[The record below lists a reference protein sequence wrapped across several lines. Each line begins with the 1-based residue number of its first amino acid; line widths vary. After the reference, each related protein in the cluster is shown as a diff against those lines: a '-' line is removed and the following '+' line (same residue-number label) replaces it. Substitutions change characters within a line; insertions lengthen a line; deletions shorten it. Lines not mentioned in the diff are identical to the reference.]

1 MNKHNDLK
9 ISFLFGSGISIPA
22 GIANVET
29 ITNSIIAGKDCKD
42 GIEYFESGKHYL
54 KKQNNDQFQLPDKKA
69 VIKNITEFL
78 SIINVEANR
87 FFKKIGFNRK
97 ANYEDLYYLTMQF
110 DNINNPE
117 ALNPAILQFLEFIEE
132 KTDHLWNNSYYQNSL
147 QYFSQR
153 VAEYIFDVAR
163 IFLSKDP
170 ENTDYLGFLIDSV
183 NDNEFSQLNI
193 FTLNND
199 LVLENF
205 FEKACLDF
213 NDFMEKQEATFFK
226 KHLNISK
233 PIKKTNLLKLHG
245 SFNMFDN
252 TYYFPDQ
259 QPLVLMGT
267 LNKIVD
273 YSNDNWLEIQW
284 KFKQMLEES
293 DCLVISGYGFG
304 DDVIN
309 NRIASW
315 ARRNSDRKIII
326 IHSTPEN
333 LYDKSDKLIERGLW
347 AEMLLYKRLIFIN
360 KWIQDVSWNEI
371 KKIYRENRG

>member
-1 MNKHNDLK
+1 MT

-22 GIANVET
+22 GIADVKT
-29 ITNSIIAGKDCKD
+29 ITDSILDGKDCKD
-42 GIEYFESGKHYL
+42 GLGYYEGSDEHYL
-54 KKQNNDQFQLPDKKA
+54 KKQNNDQFQLLEEKA
-69 VIKNITEFL
+69 IIKNITEFL

-87 FFKKIGFNRK
+87 FFGKIGFNRK

-110 DNINNPE
+110 DNINNLE

-153 VAEYIFDVAR
+153 VAKYIFDVAR

-170 ENTDYLGFLIDSV
+170 ENTDYLGFLIDAV

-199 LVLENF
+199 LVLEKI
-205 FEKACLDF
+205 FERNGLEF
-213 NDFMEKQEATFFK
+213 NDFMEKHEDHLFEK
-226 KHLNISK
+226 YLNISK
-233 PIKKTNLLKLHG
+233 LIRKINMLKLHG
-245 SFNMFDN
+245 SVNMFDN
-252 TYYFPDQ
+252 NNYYPNQ
-259 QPLVLMGT
+259 RPLVLMGT

-273 YSNDNWLEIQW
+273 YSNDNWLEIQL

-309 NRIASW
+309 NRIAGW
-315 ARRNSDRKIII
+315 AKRNSNRKIII
-326 IHSTPEN
+326 IHPTPEN
-333 LYDKSDKLIERGLW
+333 LYDKADRLIERAFW
-347 AEMLLYKRLIFIN
+347 AEMVLCNRLIFIK
-360 KWIQDVSWNEI
+360 KWIQDVKWFEI
-371 KKIYRENRG
+371 KNK

>member
-315 ARRNSDRKIII
+315 AIRNRNRKIII
-326 IHSTPEN
+326 IHPTPEN
-333 LYDKSDKLIERGLW
+333 LSDKSDKLIERGLW

-360 KWIQDVSWNEI
+360 KWIQDVSWTEI
-371 KKIYRENRG
+371 KRHFP

>member
-110 DNINNPE
+110 DSIHNPE

-315 ARRNSDRKIII
+315 AISNRNRKIII
-326 IHSTPEN
+326 IHPTPEN
-333 LYDKSDKLIERGLW
+333 LSDKSDKLIERGLW

-360 KWIQDVSWNEI
+360 KWIQDVSWTEI
-371 KKIYRENRG
+371 KRHFP